1 MALEDK
7 ISALPDDVLLTILSL
22 LTLKQAVATSI
33 LSPRWRYLWTSLHTL
48 NFRYEEILHHNDD
61 DTDNEWGCKIYEAD
75 YMERFMQVVNQV
87 LRSHKAPKLH
97 EFGIHYP
104 LDASRGD
111 LIDIWVAFA
120 IAFKVSK
127 LELNFSTNQ
136 VPIWVCSFKNYSFP
150 LDFFDKTKRIE
161 PYWVQLDRVFSVC
174 APPLNVDNGFECL
187 RELFLKSVDLTDE
200 QTNSLGL
207 PNMQRGDFV
216 FGQFAAYLPQ
226 IEHLVMDASSFG
238 RTKVLDNGPLLYNL
252 RHLSLSS
259 LNFADGPFG
268 MLGCYEMV
276 ASFVKVSPFLHRLEL
291 HVNLRR
297 IAVSPHNY
305 LKEVLVSG
313 FSGNKLVVDMIMVV
327 FDFAIELEKIEISTA
342 YLGDPSKCTIS
353 LKPDDD
359 FLVRKSIEQLHGR
372 MPAKAQLYILDDG
385 L

>member
-33 LSPRWRYLWTSLHTL
+33 LSRRWRYLWTSLHTL
-48 NFRYEEILHHNDD
+48 NFRYEEILHRNDD

-111 LIDIWVAFA
+111 HIDIWVAFA

-150 LDFFDKTKRIE
+150 LDLFDKTKRIE
-161 PYWVQLDRVFSVC
+161 PYLVQMDRVFSVC
-174 APPLNVDNGFECL
+174 APPLNVDNGFDCL
-187 RELFLKSVDLTDE
+187 RELILKSVDLTDE
-200 QTNSLGL
+200 QFETILSSCTFLEFLHVLYSSRLVNVKHAVPHMKINISVKDAKQLVHACMRSNWETWELSRTNSLGL

-238 RTKVLDNGPLLYNL
+238 VSGKM
-252 RHLSLSS
+252 SKLSS
-259 LNFADGPFG
+259 FG
-268 MLGCYEMV
+268 SCH
-276 ASFVKVSPFLHRLEL
+276 FLHRLEL
-291 HVNLRR
+291 HV
-297 IAVSPHNY
+297 
-305 LKEVLVSG
+305 
-313 FSGNKLVVDMIMVV
+313 
-327 FDFAIELEKIEISTA
+327 ST
-342 YLGDPSKCTIS
+342 LIS
-353 LKPDDD
+353 LN
-359 FLVRKSIEQLHGR
+359 LIIHETY
-372 MPAKAQLYILDDG
+372 LYLIFIF
-385 L
+385 

>member
-1 MALEDK
+1 
-7 ISALPDDVLLTILSL
+7 
-22 LTLKQAVATSI
+22 
-33 LSPRWRYLWTSLHTL
+33 
-48 NFRYEEILHHNDD
+48 
-61 DTDNEWGCKIYEAD
+61 
-75 YMERFMQVVNQV
+75 
-87 LRSHKAPKLH
+87 
-97 EFGIHYP
+97 
-104 LDASRGD
+104 ASRGD

-150 LDFFDKTKRIE
+150 LYFFDKTKRIE
-161 PYWVQLDRVFSVC
+161 PYLVQLDRVFSVC
-174 APPLNVDNGFECL
+174 TPPLNVDNGFECL
-187 RELFLKSVDLTDE
+187 RELILKSVDLTDE
-200 QTNSLGL
+200 QFETILSSCTFLEFLHVLYSSRLVNVKHAVPHMKLKSLEMYRCFQLKKLEIFAPNLVSFKYLGPKINISVKDAKQLVHACMRSNWETWEFSRTNSLGL

-238 RTKVLDNGPLLYNL
+238 
-252 RHLSLSS
+252 
-259 LNFADGPFG
+259 
-268 MLGCYEMV
+268 
-276 ASFVKVSPFLHRLEL
+276 
-291 HVNLRR
+291 
-297 IAVSPHNY
+297 
-305 LKEVLVSG
+305 VLVSG
-313 FSGNKLVVDMIMVV
+313 FSGNKLVVDLIMVV